1 MCYTCEVKPARSDGL
16 IEKDGEWH
24 CGSES
29 ESLQEVGADGRK
41 KLPPRLSWP
50 WGRKS
55 HLGFLPSRK
64 RGPSPLAS
72 PNQLVHLR
80 WQGWMDRG
88 KVRRMRMRR
97 CWECGMWYW
106 QALKNAAE
114 EAIDQKTKSPAGSP
128 FDARLSDHK
137 PPFNKIR
144 TPSDV
149 YQDTAT
155 PYLIFYTD
163 KAPSIM
169 FQSGQQLNSK
179 ARLSGS
185 NLKRLENYPAQTPDW
200 KPTNNGDKSINRW

>member
-1 MCYTCEVKPARSDGL
+1 
-16 IEKDGEWH
+16 
-24 CGSES
+24 
-29 ESLQEVGADGRK
+29 
-41 KLPPRLSWP
+41 
-50 WGRKS
+50 
-55 HLGFLPSRK
+55 
-64 RGPSPLAS
+64 
-72 PNQLVHLR
+72 
-80 WQGWMDRG
+80 
-88 KVRRMRMRR
+88 MRMRR

-114 EAIDQKTKSPAGSP
+114 EAIDQKTKSPAGSS
-128 FDARLSDHK
+128 FVARLSDHK

-169 FQSGQQLNSK
+169 FQSGQQLNSE

-185 NLKRLENYPAQTPDW
+185 NLTILLKRLIGNQQTMATKVSIDDRNYQW
-200 KPTNNGDKSINRW
+200 NKSIKPKKLFQFGKFTRRNGKETI

>member
-1 MCYTCEVKPARSDGL
+1 MALEMAVTVMAAFEASWTRRGEGRRQKVIEKLATLGSPKTDSLIVWLSISNPAQPFGQKPVLLLSAPSFLIDPYIPWFSFFAKDKVRQRGWGGAYAMKPSRSDGL

-80 WQGWMDRG
+80 WQG
-88 KVRRMRMRR
+88 
-97 CWECGMWYW
+97 
-106 QALKNAAE
+106 
-114 EAIDQKTKSPAGSP
+114 
-128 FDARLSDHK
+128 
-137 PPFNKIR
+137 
-144 TPSDV
+144 
-149 YQDTAT
+149 
-155 PYLIFYTD
+155 
-163 KAPSIM
+163 
-169 FQSGQQLNSK
+169 
-179 ARLSGS
+179 
-185 NLKRLENYPAQTPDW
+185 
-200 KPTNNGDKSINRW
+200 

>member
-1 MCYTCEVKPARSDGL
+1 MVHTAYAIISEVKPARSDGL

-128 FDARLSDHK
+128 FVARLSDHK

-169 FQSGQQLNSK
+169 FQSGQQLYSK
-179 ARLSGS
+179 ARLSG
-185 NLKRLENYPAQTPDW
+185 
-200 KPTNNGDKSINRW
+200 

>member
-1 MCYTCEVKPARSDGL
+1 M
-16 IEKDGEWH
+16 
-24 CGSES
+24 
-29 ESLQEVGADGRK
+29 DGRG
-41 KLPPRLSWP
+41 WEDDED
-50 WGRKS
+50 
-55 HLGFLPSRK
+55 
-64 RGPSPLAS
+64 AEE
-72 PNQLVHLR
+72 VLR
-80 WQGWMDRG
+80 MWDHPT
-88 KVRRMRMRR
+88 
-97 CWECGMWYW
+97 GMWYW

-114 EAIDQKTKSPAGSP
+114 EAIDQKTKSPAGSS
-128 FDARLSDHK
+128 FVARLSDHK

-185 NLKRLENYPAQTPDW
+185 NLKRLENYPAQTSDW
-200 KPTNNGDKSINRW
+200 NPTNNGDKSINRW

>member
-1 MCYTCEVKPARSDGL
+1 
-16 IEKDGEWH
+16 
-24 CGSES
+24 
-29 ESLQEVGADGRK
+29 
-41 KLPPRLSWP
+41 
-50 WGRKS
+50 
-55 HLGFLPSRK
+55 
-64 RGPSPLAS
+64 
-72 PNQLVHLR
+72 
-80 WQGWMDRG
+80 
-88 KVRRMRMRR
+88 MRMRR

-169 FQSGQQLNSK
+169 FQSGQQLNSE

-185 NLKRLENYPAQTPDW
+185 NLTILLKRLIGNQQTMATKVSIDDRNYQW
-200 KPTNNGDKSINRW
+200 NKSIKPKKLFQFGKFTRRNGKETI